1 MLQQKFPAAAKS
13 FFAIDNFTKNLKQD
27 FILSA
32 SNEEEALQ
40 LYKQALF
47 FSSNENIYYF
57 PSYDTIPYDHTSPN
71 ANILSRRAET
81 LTKLTTN
88 NSNGK
93 LLITHA
99 ASLLNKLPPKDF
111 FSKYFLKLSPKIK
124 FTTDELAMFLVENSF
139 TRNASSI
146 DVGEFAVR
154 GEIIDI
160 ILPGPKAYR
169 INFSWDYIESI
180 KEFDIDTQISTKS
193 CTELVISPA
202 NEIVLNS
209 ETIGNFKN
217 NYLRSFGVNHTD
229 NPLYEA
235 VISGR
240 KFSGYEQLLPLFYNS
255 CSNLI
260 DYLNDPIFIFDN
272 LSKQA
277 ILEFEHSYNDFYSAR
292 SEANKLK
299 FNSFYPTLSPTSLYF
314 TASEI
319 TELLEQKNNRHLSK
333 PAYREEFKGD
343 TEHSTAVYKSVRED
357 VSTGSTSKLPL
368 EAKFRKMSN
377 ILISYENSEQASLI
391 ENISSASFIEKKTV
405 FDKLF
410 EIIKAHS
417 SKKTVIG
424 AASLSGLERVKSIT
438 QNYEYKYNEINK
450 LDEAKAS
457 VINVGIIPLNQSF
470 YTKEYLFITASEL
483 LEEKP
488 SSINTNKKLKNI
500 LLELDNLAEGEFVVH
515 KDHGIGQFL
524 RLEALEIKGKLH
536 DFLKILYA
544 GNDKLYI
551 PVENIEVIKKYG
563 NDNAELDKLGSV
575 SWQRN
580 KAKLKNRIKE
590 IALHLIQIAA
600 KRKLNS
606 SASVEFDL
614 EEYDKFCANFPFSET
629 EDQLTAINDI
639 KEDLRNGML
648 MDRLICGDVGFGKTE
663 VAMRAVFMV
672 AKSLNEHLP
681 QVAVVVPTTIL
692 CSQHF
697 SRFIERFKGFGL
709 NIEQLSSVVSSK
721 EAKIIRSEL
730 ESGKINIIIGTHS
743 LLHKNIKFFN
753 LKLLIIDEEQ
763 HFGVGQ
769 KEFLKS
775 LKSSSH
781 VLAMSATPIPRTLQM
796 SMTGLKELSIIAT
809 PPLNRL
815 EVRTS
820 VMPFDPVIIRD
831 ALLREHFRG
840 GRSFYVVPR
849 IKDIEDIEKQLKQIV
864 PELSY
869 KIAHGKMTPSKIDE
883 VMSEFYAGK
892 FDILV
897 STTIIESGIDITEA
911 NTMIIHKAD
920 MLGLSQLYQLRGR
933 IGRGKM
939 RGYAYLTVAS
949 HKKMTSHSLR
959 RLEIIQNS
967 CALGSGFTIASHDM
981 DLRGF
986 GNLIGEEQSGQI
998 KEVGTELYQEML
1010 EEQIAIFKDE
1020 PVVSEQPF
1028 IPTINLGLS
1037 VFIPDNY
1044 VSDSALKLGL
1054 YRRIGNLSNEIE
1066 VEKFKD
1072 EMIDRFGSLP
1082 IEFNNL
1088 LDIVKIKLLCF
1099 KLNIENLDSGDN
1111 GFVIKFY
1118 KNADMTD
1125 KILKFVSA
1133 YSNQAKI
1140 KPDNKLVFIRK
1151 LVDKNII
1158 VEVNQLL
1165 WNLIEI

>member
-1 MLQQKFPAAAKS
+1 MLQQKFPAVVKS
-13 FFAIDNFTKNLKQD
+13 FFAIDTFTRNLKQD

-47 FSSNENIYYF
+47 FSSNEKIYYF
-57 PSYDTIPYDHTSPN
+57 PSYNTIPYDHTSPN

-81 LTKLTTN
+81 LTKLTIN
-88 NSNGK
+88 NSNSK
-93 LLITHA
+93 LLITHTA
-99 ASLLNKLPPKDF
+99 NLLNKLPPKDF
-111 FSKYFLKLSPKIK
+111 FSKYFLKLSPKMK

-139 TRNASSI
+139 TRNAISI
-146 DVGEFAVR
+146 DAGEFAVR

-169 INFSWDYIESI
+169 IHFSWGYIESI

-193 CTELVISPA
+193 CRELIISPA

-217 NYLRSFGVNHTD
+217 NYLRNFGVNHTD
-229 NPLYEA
+229 NALYEA

-240 KFSGYEQLLPLFYNS
+240 KFTGYEQLLPLFYDS

-292 SEANKLK
+292 LEANKLK
-299 FNSFYPTLSPTSLYF
+299 FNSFYPTLAPTSLYF

-319 TELLEQKNNRHLSK
+319 TELLEQKNN
-333 PAYREEFKGD
+333 
-343 TEHSTAVYKSVRED
+343 
-357 VSTGSTSKLPL
+357 
-368 EAKFRKMSN
+368 
-377 ILISYENSEQASLI
+377 ILLTFENSEQASLI
-391 ENISSASFIEKKTV
+391 ENIAATSFIEKKTV

-410 EIIKAHS
+410 EVIKANSHKKIIIGS
-417 SKKTVIG
+417 SV
-424 AASLSGLERVKSIT
+424 LSSFERIKSII

-457 VINVGIIPLNQSF
+457 MINVGIIPLNQSF

-488 SSINTNKKLKNI
+488 RATNTNKKLKNI
-500 LLELDNLAEGEFVVH
+500 LLELDNLAEGELVVH

-524 RLEALEIKGKLH
+524 KLEALEIKGKPH

-551 PVENIEVIKKYG
+551 PVESIEVIKKYG

-575 SWQRN
+575 SWQRS

-629 EDQLTAINDI
+629 EDQLIAINDI

-709 NIEQLSSVVSSK
+709 NIKQLSSVISSK

-815 EVRTS
+815 EVRTL

-849 IKDIEDIEKQLKQIV
+849 IKDIEDITKQLKQIV

-869 KIAHGKMTPSKIDE
+869 KIAYGKMTPSKIDE

-897 STTIIESGIDITEA
+897 STTIIESGIDIAEA
-911 NTMIIHKAD
+911 NTMIIHNAD

-967 CALGSGFTIASHDM
+967 CALGSGFTIASRDM
-981 DLRGF
+981 DLRGV

-1010 EEQIAIFKDE
+1010 EEQIAILKDE
-1020 PVVSEQPF
+1020 PIVSEQPF

-1044 VSDSALKLGL
+1044 VADAALKLGL

-1066 VEKFKD
+1066 VETFKD
-1072 EMIDRFGSLP
+1072 EMIDRFGLLP

-1118 KNADMTD
+1118 KNADMAD
-1125 KILKFVSA
+1125 KILKFVST

-1140 KPDNKLVFIRK
+1140 KPDNKLVYIKK

-1158 VEVNQLL
+1158 VEANQLL
-1165 WNLIEI
+1165 WNLSEV

>member
-1 MLQQKFPAAAKS
+1 MLQQKFPQAAKS
-13 FFAIDNFTKNLKQD
+13 FFAINNFNKDLERD
-27 FILSA
+27 FILVT
-32 SNEEEALQ
+32 SNEEETLQ

-47 FSSNENIYYF
+47 FLPDENIYYF
-57 PSYDTIPYDHTSPN
+57 PSYDTIPYDHTSPSS
-71 ANILSRRAET
+71 NILSKRAEI
-81 LTKLTTN
+81 LTELAN
-88 NSNGK
+88 NGGNK
-93 LLITHA
+93 LLITHTA
-99 ASLLNKLPPKDF
+99 NLLNKLPPKEF
-111 FSKYFLKLSPKIK
+111 FSKYFLKLHPKMK
-124 FTTDELAMFLVENSF
+124 LSVNELAKFLVENSF
-139 TRNASSI
+139 TRNASSV
-146 DVGEFAVR
+146 DAGDFAVR
-154 GEIIDI
+154 GEIVDL
-160 ILPGPKAYR
+160 ILPESRAYR
-169 INFSWDYIESI
+169 INFSWDHIESI

-193 CTELVISPA
+193 CSELIISPA

-209 ETIGNFKN
+209 KTISNFKD
-217 NYLRSFGVNHTD
+217 NYLRNFGVNRTD

-235 VISGR
+235 ITQGR
-240 KFSGYEQLLPLFYNS
+240 KFSGYEQLLPLFYDS
-255 CSNLI
+255 CSGLV
-260 DYLNDPIFIFDN
+260 DYLNNPTIMFDN
-272 LSKQA
+272 LAKQA
-277 ILEFEHSYNDFYSAR
+277 ILEFEHSYNDFYKAR
-292 SEANKLK
+292 LDANKLK
-299 FNSFYPTLSPTSLYF
+299 LNSFYPIPSPSQMYF
-314 TASEI
+314 TAHDI
-319 TELLEQKNNRHLSK
+319 IKLLEQKDNI
-333 PAYREEFKGD
+333 
-343 TEHSTAVYKSVRED
+343 SV
-357 VSTGSTSKLPL
+357 
-368 EAKFRKMSN
+368 
-377 ILISYENSEQASLI
+377 SYENSEQASII
-391 ENISSASFIEKKTV
+391 ENIAATSFIEKKTV

-410 EIIKAHS
+410 EIIKANS
-417 SKKTVIG
+417 RKKIIIG
-424 AASLSGLERVKSIT
+424 ASVLSSLERIKSIIS
-438 QNYEYKYNEINK
+438 NYEYTYNEIKRLN
-450 LDEAKAS
+450 EAQKN
-457 VINVGIIPLNQSF
+457 VINIALLPLNQSF
-470 YTKEYLFITASEL
+470 STPEYLFISASNL
-483 LEEKP
+483 LEEKVT
-488 SSINTNKKLKNI
+488 STSTNKKLKNI
-500 LLELDNLAEGEFVVH
+500 LLELDHLAEGEFVVH

-524 RLEALEIKGKLH
+524 KLEALEIKGKLH

-563 NDNAELDKLGSV
+563 SDVAQLDKLGSV
-575 SWQRN
+575 SWQKN

-600 KRKLNS
+600 KRKLNTT
-606 SASVEFDL
+606 ASIEFDL
-614 EEYDKFCANFPFSET
+614 EEYDKFCAKFPFTET
-629 EDQLTAINDI
+629 EDQLNSINDI
-639 KEDLRNGML
+639 REDLKTGML

-663 VAMRAVFMV
+663 VAMRAAFMV

-697 SRFIERFKGFGL
+697 LRFTERFKDFGL
-709 NIEQLSSVVSSK
+709 NIKQLSSVVSPR
-721 EAKIIRSEL
+721 EAKIIKSQLANGE
-730 ESGKINIIIGTHS
+730 INIIIGTHS

-769 KEFLKS
+769 KEFLKE
-775 LKSSSH
+775 LKSSAH

-820 VMPFDPVIIRD
+820 VSPFDPVIIRD

-840 GRSFYVVPR
+840 GKSFFVVPR

-869 KIAHGKMTPSKIDE
+869 KVAHGKMSPNEIDE
-883 VMSEFYAGK
+883 IMSEFYAGK

-897 STTIIESGIDITEA
+897 STTIIESGIDIQDA

-939 RGYAYLTVAS
+939 RGYAYLTVAG
-949 HKKMTSHSLR
+949 HKKMTPHSLR

-986 GNLIGEEQSGQI
+986 GNLVGEEQSGQI

-1010 EEQIAIFKDE
+1010 EEQIAVFKDE
-1020 PVVSEQPF
+1020 PINTEQPF

-1044 VSDSALKLGL
+1044 ISDSVLKLGL
-1054 YRRIGNLSNEIE
+1054 YRRIGSLNDDLE
-1066 VEKFKD
+1066 VERFKD

-1082 IEFNNL
+1082 PEFNNL

-1099 KLNIENLDSGDN
+1099 KLYIENLDSGDN

-1118 KNADMTD
+1118 KNADMAD
-1125 KILKFVSA
+1125 KILKFVRT
-1133 YSNQAKI
+1133 YPNQAKI
-1140 KPDNKLVFIRK
+1140 KPDNKLVFIKK
-1151 LVDKNII
+1151 LIDKNII
-1158 VEVNQLL
+1158 LEANQLL
-1165 WNLIEI
+1165 WNLSEA

>member
-13 FFAIDNFTKNLKQD
+13 FFAIDNFTKNPKQD

-71 ANILSRRAET
+71 ANILSTRAET

-88 NSNGK
+88 NSNSK
-93 LLITHA
+93 LLITHTVN
-99 ASLLNKLPPKDF
+99 LLNKLPPKDF
-111 FSKYFLKLSPKIK
+111 FSKYFLKLSPKMK

-139 TRNASSI
+139 TRNAISI
-146 DVGEFAVR
+146 DAGEFAVR

-169 INFSWDYIESI
+169 IHFSWGYIESI

-193 CTELVISPA
+193 CRELIISPA

-217 NYLRSFGVNHTD
+217 NYLRNFGVNHTD

-240 KFSGYEQLLPLFYNS
+240 KFTGYEQLLPLFYDS

-277 ILEFEHSYNDFYSAR
+277 ILEFEHSYNNFYSAR

-319 TELLEQKNNRHLSK
+319 TELLERKNN
-333 PAYREEFKGD
+333 
-343 TEHSTAVYKSVRED
+343 
-357 VSTGSTSKLPL
+357 
-368 EAKFRKMSN
+368 
-377 ILISYENSEQASLI
+377 ILLTFENSEQASLI
-391 ENISSASFIEKKTV
+391 ENISATSFIEKKTV

-410 EIIKAHS
+410 EVIKANSHKKIIIGS
-417 SKKTVIG
+417 SV
-424 AASLSGLERVKSIT
+424 LSSCERIKSII

-457 VINVGIIPLNQSF
+457 IINVGIIPLNQSF

-488 SSINTNKKLKNI
+488 SSTNTNKKLKNI

-524 RLEALEIKGKLH
+524 KLEALEIKGKPH

-551 PVENIEVIKKYG
+551 PVESIEVIKKYG

-575 SWQRN
+575 SWQRS

-709 NIEQLSSVVSSK
+709 NIKQLSRVISSK

-769 KEFLKS
+769 KELLKS

-883 VMSEFYAGK
+883 VMSEFYVGK

-897 STTIIESGIDITEA
+897 STTIIESGIDIAEA

-1010 EEQIAIFKDE
+1010 EEQIAILKDA
-1020 PVVSEQPF
+1020 PIVSEQPF

-1044 VSDSALKLGL
+1044 VADAALKLGL

-1066 VEKFKD
+1066 VETFKD
-1072 EMIDRFGSLP
+1072 EMIDRFGLLP

-1125 KILKFVSA
+1125 KILKFVST

-1140 KPDNKLVFIRK
+1140 KPDNKLVYIKK

-1165 WNLIEI
+1165 WNLSEV

>member
-88 NSNGK
+88 NSNSK
-93 LLITHA
+93 LLITHTA
-99 ASLLNKLPPKDF
+99 NLLNKLPPKDF
-111 FSKYFLKLSPKIK
+111 FSKYFLKLSPKMK

-146 DVGEFAVR
+146 DAGEFAVR

-169 INFSWDYIESI
+169 IHFSWGYIESI

-193 CTELVISPA
+193 CRELIISPA

-217 NYLRSFGVNHTD
+217 NYLRNFGVNHTD

-240 KFSGYEQLLPLFYNS
+240 KFTGYEQLLPLFYDS

-319 TELLEQKNNRHLSK
+319 TELLERKNN
-333 PAYREEFKGD
+333 
-343 TEHSTAVYKSVRED
+343 
-357 VSTGSTSKLPL
+357 
-368 EAKFRKMSN
+368 
-377 ILISYENSEQASLI
+377 ILLTFENSEQASLI
-391 ENISSASFIEKKTV
+391 ENIAATSFIEKKTV

-410 EIIKAHS
+410 EVIKANSHKKIIIGS
-417 SKKTVIG
+417 SV
-424 AASLSGLERVKSIT
+424 LSSFERIKSII
-438 QNYEYKYNEINK
+438 QNYEYKYNEMNK

-457 VINVGIIPLNQSF
+457 IINVGIIPLNQSF
-470 YTKEYLFITASEL
+470 YTKEYLFITVSEL

-488 SSINTNKKLKNI
+488 SSTNTNKKLKNI

-524 RLEALEIKGKLH
+524 KLEALEIKGKPH

-551 PVENIEVIKKYG
+551 PVESIEVIKKYG
-563 NDNAELDKLGSV
+563 NDNAELNKLGSV
-575 SWQRN
+575 SWQRS

-590 IALHLIQIAA
+590 IVLHLIQIAA

-709 NIEQLSSVVSSK
+709 NIKQLSSVISSK

-869 KIAHGKMTPSKIDE
+869 KIAHGKVTPSKIDE

-897 STTIIESGIDITEA
+897 STTIIESGIDIAEA

-967 CALGSGFTIASHDM
+967 CALGSGVTIASHDM

-1020 PVVSEQPF
+1020 PIVSEQPF

-1044 VSDSALKLGL
+1044 VADAALKLGL

-1066 VEKFKD
+1066 VETFKD

-1125 KILKFVSA
+1125 KILKFVST

-1140 KPDNKLVFIRK
+1140 KPGNKLVYIKK

-1158 VEVNQLL
+1158 VEANQLL
-1165 WNLIEI
+1165 WNLSEV

>member
-71 ANILSRRAET
+71 ANILSTRAET

-88 NSNGK
+88 NSNSK
-93 LLITHA
+93 LLITHTVN
-99 ASLLNKLPPKDF
+99 LLNKLPPKDF
-111 FSKYFLKLSPKIK
+111 FSKYFLKLSPKMK

-139 TRNASSI
+139 TRNAISI
-146 DVGEFAVR
+146 DAGEFAVR

-169 INFSWDYIESI
+169 IHFSWGYIESI

-193 CTELVISPA
+193 CRELIISPA

-217 NYLRSFGVNHTD
+217 NYLRNFGVNHTD

-240 KFSGYEQLLPLFYNS
+240 KFTGYEQLLPLFYDS

-319 TELLEQKNNRHLSK
+319 TELLERKNN
-333 PAYREEFKGD
+333 
-343 TEHSTAVYKSVRED
+343 
-357 VSTGSTSKLPL
+357 
-368 EAKFRKMSN
+368 
-377 ILISYENSEQASLI
+377 ILLTFENSEQASLI
-391 ENISSASFIEKKTV
+391 ENISATSFIEKKTV

-410 EIIKAHS
+410 EVIKANSHKKIIIGS
-417 SKKTVIG
+417 SV
-424 AASLSGLERVKSIT
+424 LSSCERIKSII

-457 VINVGIIPLNQSF
+457 IINVGIIPLNQSF

-488 SSINTNKKLKNI
+488 SSTNTNKKLKNI

-524 RLEALEIKGKLH
+524 KLEALEIKGKPH

-551 PVENIEVIKKYG
+551 PVESIEVIKKYG

-575 SWQRN
+575 SWQRS

-709 NIEQLSSVVSSK
+709 NIKQLSRVISSK

-769 KEFLKS
+769 KELLKS

-796 SMTGLKELSIIAT
+796 SITGLKELSIIAT

-883 VMSEFYAGK
+883 VMSEFYVGK

-897 STTIIESGIDITEA
+897 STTIIESGIDIAEA

-1010 EEQIAIFKDE
+1010 EEQIAILKDA
-1020 PVVSEQPF
+1020 PIVSEQPF

-1044 VSDSALKLGL
+1044 VADAALKLGL

-1066 VEKFKD
+1066 VETFKD
-1072 EMIDRFGSLP
+1072 EMIDRFGLLP

-1125 KILKFVSA
+1125 KILKFVST

-1140 KPDNKLVFIRK
+1140 KPDNKLVYIKK

-1165 WNLIEI
+1165 WNLSEV